1 MQQLRKLL
9 RFLSSVDVEQEVNR
23 VIARSEAG
31 QRNLE
36 TTLHALRRD
45 LDTTKGNLEA
55 WQRDTD
61 AALRRFRSDIAVS
74 HTDFPAPALP
84 AGFRTIEIVDGEDQS
99 NFLLLV
105 ADPPTQFDEL
115 VIQQRNVS
123 PLAVLLKKTLN
134 GTGTLLDIGAHIGTI
149 ALPVAAAGS
158 RVVAIEMNP
167 SNCLRLIHGAVVN
180 RLRNFRVVPLAVSDF
195 DGMAGFVGTD
205 AWGYISKEAAALPAM
220 CARLDTL
227 AYSLQLGSEGINPTE
242 PVAMKIDVEGN
253 ELQVLRG
260 CPILLR
266 QYRPIVIFESKEI
279 EGWPDAGP
287 PLGGETK
294 ATKQLLVDMGY
305 SLYRIDWLIGLLA
318 PRSAK
323 EVQEGCVSDFL
334 AVPIEKAA
342 LVHRLGMPVRPLSSS
357 ERLRS
362 ISDMANWPETP
373 HQMHA
378 AGVVLRLAADEPE
391 FASMAKP
398 IIETLLTKPAV
409 EALWPRLSQLL
420 PREPRASG

>member
-1 MQQLRKLL
+1 VTRTRQKAGLRNLIRQSRELL
-9 RFLSSVDVEQEVNR
+9 RFLR
-23 VIARSEAG
+23 
-31 QRNLE
+31 
-36 TTLHALRRD
+36 T
-45 LDTTKGNLEA
+45 EA
-55 WQRDTD
+55 WQRATD
-61 AALRRFRSDIAVS
+61 AALRYLRSDIAVS
-74 HTDFPAPALP
+74 RVDFPAPALP
-84 AGFRTIEIVDGEDQS
+84 AGFRKIEIADGEDKS
-99 NFLLLV
+99 NFLLVV

-115 VIQQRNVS
+115 VILQRNVS

-134 GTGTLLDIGAHIGTI
+134 GSGTLLDIGAHIGTI

-167 SNCLRLIHGAVVN
+167 ANCLRLIYGAIVN
-180 RLRNFRVVPLAVSDF
+180 RLRNFRVVPFAASDF
-195 DGMAGFVGTD
+195 DGMAAFAGTD
-205 AWGYISKEAAALPAM
+205 AWGYISKEAAALPTM

-227 AYSLQLGSEGINPTE
+227 AYSLQLGSEGASLAE
-242 PVAMKIDVEGN
+242 PVAMKIDVEGH

-260 CPILLR
+260 GPILLR

-287 PLGGETK
+287 PLISGETR
-294 ATKQLLVDMGY
+294 ATKQLLLDLGY
-305 SLYRIDWLIGLLA
+305 SLYRIDWLIGLLV
-318 PRSAK
+318 PRSSND
-323 EVQEGCVSDFL
+323 VQEGCVSDFL

-362 ISDMANWPETP
+362 ISEMANWPEPP

-378 AGVVLRLAADEPE
+378 AGVVLRLATEEPE
-391 FASMAKP
+391 FAATAKP

-420 PREPRASG
+420 P